1 MAEFSNRKNKQRQE
15 WNPHWLLK
23 ILYGIWYLAV
33 AAVKVAAGAVATV
46 VLIALVCMFVF
57 VGILGRLHHHP
68 AADQESD
75 RRGLCDSSAK
85 GHGDFPCPAV

>member
-57 VGILGRLHHHP
+57 VGILGNYLQAYSTTLRPYETRVYLW
-68 AADQESD
+68 E
-75 RRGLCDSSAK
+75 
-85 GHGDFPCPAV
+85 